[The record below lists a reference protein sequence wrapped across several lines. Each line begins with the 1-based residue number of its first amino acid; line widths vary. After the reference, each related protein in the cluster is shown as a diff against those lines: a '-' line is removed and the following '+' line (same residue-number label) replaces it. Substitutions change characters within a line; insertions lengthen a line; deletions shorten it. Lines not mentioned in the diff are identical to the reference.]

1 MFILKKEV
9 LKLIDEETDKAL
21 QEALSANQIIA
32 INRIFRDAKTPAK
45 KTDDFFD
52 FMRKAP
58 SADNLSDD
66 ALADTLKSFGEDL
79 GDETIQSLV
88 RVVKGADAP
97 EPAAPKPRTATDA
110 ASDVAGETGAKTA
123 AKASDEA
130 AEEISDKI
138 GKTTEEVTAA
148 LRAAVRERNVGKT
161 TEEVTAALRAA
172 VRERGAP
179 LKQDGLDDL
188 AKKLDIKF
196 VPDDPILRGL
206 FGLGLIGAA
215 AAASYGINTA
225 AASGSGPATAGAP
238 SGGGRAG
245 GKQPTSA
252 AGTAA
257 AGAAGGTGDAGW
269 DKYLR
274 GSEYVTPDQAKQV
287 YDAWVAFVDSQ
298 GLKEQTGGVDKSF
311 ASYKSWWET
320 NYGNKK
326 LGKYGGVSDTIR
338 YLKSLTKKPQGSST
352 TPAASTPA
360 ASGPV
365 ELDAQAQKQM
375 DYYNSEK
382 TRLEKM
388 LNDYNDQIASLLS
401 ANTDLKRGMPKKS
414 QFANIMPT
422 PDGVE
427 QIETVKPG
435 TGSRRAQFNKNA
447 QTMINLA
454 NAANKAKGVLAN
466 LEDYKKNIPVM
477 MKKRQAQQAE
487 KNTISE
493 SVYSRWQK
501 IIKG

>member
-1 MFILKKEV
+1 MFILEKEM
-9 LKLIDEETDKAL
+9 LRLIKEEADKAL
-21 QEALSANQIIA
+21 REVISTSQIKAIQKALGDAGKSADEVEDIGK
-32 INRIFRDAKTPAK
+32 RL
-45 KTDDFFD
+45 DDF
-52 FMRKAP
+52 RKQNQFF
-58 SADNLSDD
+58 SLDDEFLEDIFTDNISDI
-66 ALADTLKSFGEDL
+66 EP
-79 GDETIQSLV
+79 DELQNLV
-88 RVVKGADAP
+88 KKVKGADAP
-97 EPAAPKPRTATDA
+97 EPTAPKPRPATDA
-110 ASDVAGETGAKTA
+110 ASDVAGEEASEFAGKSVEEIKAEIQASLDAALGESPFAGKTNEQIRQEVAEALAKGTDG
-123 AKASDEA
+123 KYGKLSDEGID
-130 AEEISDKI
+130 E
-138 GKTTEEVTAA
+138 
-148 LRAAVRERNVGKT
+148 
-161 TEEVTAALRAA
+161 
-172 VRERGAP
+172 
-179 LKQDGLDDL
+179 L
-188 AKKLDIKF
+188 AKKLDIDFGKF
-196 VPDDPILRGL
+196 KKVLKKAGL
-206 FGLGLIGAA
+206 VALAGAA
-215 AAASYGINTA
+215 L
-225 AASGSGPATAGAP
+225 SGSTPTTAGAP

-245 GKQPTSA
+245 GRQPTSA

-257 AGAAGGTGDAGW
+257 AGAAGSTGDAGW

-338 YLKSLTKKPQGSST
+338 YLKSLTKKPQDSSTTAAPT
-352 TPAASTPA
+352 TPAASVPA

-375 DYYNSEK
+375 DYYNREK

-401 ANTDLKRGMPKKS
+401 ANTDLKRGMPEKS

-435 TGSRRAQFNKNA
+435 TGPRRVQFNKNA

-454 NAANKAKGVLAN
+454 NAANKAKGVLAS